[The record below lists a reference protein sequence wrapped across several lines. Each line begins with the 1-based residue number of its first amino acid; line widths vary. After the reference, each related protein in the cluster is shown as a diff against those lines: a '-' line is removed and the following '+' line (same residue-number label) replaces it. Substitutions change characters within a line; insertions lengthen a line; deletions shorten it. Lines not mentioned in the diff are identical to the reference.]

1 MCAGASILVCFLQ
14 RKSILRVSLCDE
26 VERQLKAKAGSKVKT
41 NAGCGQFQTTKGDL
55 KNNLD
60 AYGGMR
66 TRRPKGLDSEP
77 RHPVVARHT
86 AHAQNQKVRA
96 QRNVKR
102 WQPPEFHTLVFWTIP
117 DKSGPAAS
125 SFYF

>member
-1 MCAGASILVCFLQ
+1 MLRVCSLQ
-14 RKSILRVSLCDE
+14 RKGILRVSLCDE

-60 AYGGMR
+60 AYGGTR

-77 RHPVVARHT
+77 RHPVVARTHG
-86 AHAQNQKVRA
+86 ARA
-96 QRNVKR
+96 KPKGPSATQCQAMAVPR
-102 WQPPEFHTLVFWTIP
+102 FHTLVFWTIP